1 MLIPHAFDDSRSQK
15 MNATEEKLLQVQ
27 TSIVELLIVHAQRI
41 GVVSES
47 LYQRT
52 CLMTECFGTEDE
64 LDGSDDNML
73 EDAKEA
79 RKKQR
84 KRSGSLQGRKIFF
97 VEQAF
102 LLSRFSVCVC
112 VGGGVHFFLFYS
124 SPLFCV
130 VHSKYFMFFFSV
142 ILKFIY
148 LMNFVFFKNA
158 N

>member
-102 LLSRFSVCVC
+102 LLSRFSVCV
-112 VGGGVHFFLFYS
+112 GGGYI
-124 SPLFCV
+124 
-130 VHSKYFMFFFSV
+130 FFSV
-142 ILKFIY
+142 L
-148 LMNFVFFKNA
+148 FFTA
-158 N
+158 FLCCAF